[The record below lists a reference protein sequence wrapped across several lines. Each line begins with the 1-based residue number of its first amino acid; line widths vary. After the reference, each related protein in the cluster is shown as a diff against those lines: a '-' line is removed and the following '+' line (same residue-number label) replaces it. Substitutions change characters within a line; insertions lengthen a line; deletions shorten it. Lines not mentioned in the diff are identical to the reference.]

1 MALEQVDG
9 NGFDAKV
16 KNDPGVV
23 VVDFY
28 GKECAPCK
36 KLLPI
41 VEEVAGEFSGKVKFV
56 KCDIEEAEDV
66 AVGYEVYAV
75 PTLVFFKGG
84 KPVVRITGFQNKER
98 ITAQIKPHLS

>member
-56 KCDIEEAEDV
+56 KCDIEEAEDI
-66 AVGYEVYAV
+66 AVGYDVYAV

-84 KPVVRITGFQNKER
+84 KPVDRLTGMV
-98 ITAQIKPHLS
+98 AKPKLVKTIEAALK